1 MNINHSPEY
10 IALWKGH
17 KRAEWEAVEL
27 AQQCEELRQQAEAA
41 EAPVPTLVVNGAP
54 AGATGAPGMAARE
67 QQALAQQL
75 ERELRRKWELHA
87 EIGADLE
94 RVSESLTPG
103 QRRDADKV
111 LQQWAQRQQNDSPSG
126 Y

>member
-1 MNINHSPEY
+1 VNINHSPEY
-10 IALWKGH
+10 IALWKSH

-27 AQQCEELRQQAEAA
+27 AQQCEQLRQQVEEAETQ
-41 EAPVPTLVVNGAP
+41 APVLAVAGAP
-54 AGATGAPGMAARE
+54 GVATGASGIAAQERG
-67 QQALAQQL
+67 ALAQQL

-94 RVSESLTPG
+94 RVSESLTPA
-103 QRRDADKV
+103 QRRNAEKV
-111 LQQWAQRQQNDSPSG
+111 LQQWAQQQNDSPPG